1 MPEYWHKGAYLA
13 SELDPL
19 TGEPLYGVL
28 PPGLY
33 CEDQAGYDALLSAPD
48 LERTAGALVMGS
60 MALRIA
66 TPEQAAVLRLMPT
79 MSPAEHRAR
88 EQAAFDAMS
97 AKVSGL
103 IEKLGGQAEKPRARP
118 TVPAPYR
125 LPKGLN
131 RAARRASAARGR
143 RA

>member
-1 MPEYWHKGAYLA
+1 MPTYWHKGRYLP

-33 CEDQAGYDALLSAPD
+33 CEDQAAYDALLSAPD

-60 MALRIA
+60 VALRIA
-66 TPEQAAVLRLMPT
+66 TPEQAAILRMMPT
-79 MSPAEHRAR
+79 VSPAEHGAR
-88 EQAAFDAMS
+88 EQAEFEAM
-97 AKVSGL
+97 ATKVSGL
-103 IEKLGGQAEKPRARP
+103 VEKLGGKAEKPRARP

-125 LPKGLN
+125 LPAGLN